1 MGTMQKS
8 IFAVDSHTMGEP
20 TRVVVGG
27 VPPVPGKTME
37 EKRTAL
43 GSRFDH
49 LRRAL
54 MHEPRGHRDMFGA
67 ILFEPADP
75 EADLGVVFMDGGG
88 YLTMCGHGVIGAVTV
103 ALETG
108 IIDGIEPVTEV
119 RLDTPA
125 GPVTVS
131 ADITHGKVGEI
142 RFRNVPAFLYREGFR
157 LEIPGAG
164 EATVD
169 ISFGG
174 NFFALVNA
182 EDLGLSLSPGNV
194 RRILDLGLML
204 REQINS
210 HLNVIHPLE
219 RHIDS
224 VQLVEFCGPATVPE
238 AHARNVVVFGRGQVD
253 RSPCGTGTCA
263 RMAAMWAKGELG
275 LNVPF
280 IHESI
285 IGTTF
290 RGRLVD
296 TTRVGDFDAVIP
308 EISGRAYITGF
319 QQFVIDP
326 RDPLRDGF
334 LVD

>member
-1 MGTMQKS
+1 MRGRL
-8 IFAVDSHTMGEP
+8 FAVDSHTMGEP

-27 VPPVPGKTME
+27 LPAVSGKTME
-37 EKRTAL
+37 EKRSTL

-75 EADLGVVFMDGGG
+75 QADLGVVFMDGGG
-88 YLTMCGHGVIGAVTV
+88 YLTMCGHGIIGAVTV
-103 ALETG
+103 ALEVG
-108 IIDGIEPVTEV
+108 MIEAVEPVTKA

-125 GPVTVS
+125 GLVTVS
-131 ADITHGKVGEI
+131 ADVTDGKVGEI
-142 RFRNVPAFLYREGFR
+142 TFQNVPAFLYRKDFE
-157 LEIPGAG
+157 LEIPGIG
-164 EATVD
+164 DVTLD

-182 EDLGLSLSPGNV
+182 GDFGLSLSPADVG
-194 RRILDLGLML
+194 RISQVGLMI
-204 REQINS
+204 RNQVNS
-210 HLNVIHPLE
+210 HLKVIHPLE
-219 RHIDS
+219 PYIDS
-224 VQLVEFCGPATVPE
+224 VQLVEFCGPAADPG
-238 AHARNVVVFGRGQVD
+238 AHARNVVVFGQGQVD

-263 RMAAMWAKGELG
+263 RMAAMWARGELD

-296 TTRVGDFDAVIP
+296 TARVGDFQAVIP
-308 EISGRAYITGF
+308 EISGRAFITGY

-326 RDPLRDGF
+326 EDPLKDGF
-334 LVD
+334 FVS

>member
-1 MGTMQKS
+1 MQKS

-27 VPPVPGKTME
+27 LPPVPGKSME

-43 GSRFDH
+43 GARFDH

-67 ILFEPADP
+67 ILFDPSDP

-131 ADITHGKVGEI
+131 AEVTHGKVGEI
-142 RFRNVPAFLYREGFR
+142 RFRNVPAFLYRKGFR
-157 LEIPGAG
+157 LEIPGTG
-164 EATVD
+164 EVTVD

-194 RRILDLGLML
+194 GRILDLGLMI
-204 REQINS
+204 REYVNS
-210 HLNVIHPLE
+210 HLKVIHPLE
-219 RHIDS
+219 PHIDS
-224 VQLVEFCGPATVPE
+224 VRLVEFCGPAVDPE

-263 RMAAMWAKGELG
+263 RMAAMWAKGELALG
-275 LNVPF
+275 VPF

-290 RGRLVD
+290 GGRLVD

-326 RDPLRDGF
+326 QDPLRDGF

>member
-1 MGTMQKS
+1 MGAH

-27 VPPVPGKTME
+27 VPPVTGKTME
-37 EKRTAL
+37 EKRAAL
-43 GSRFDH
+43 ASRFDH

-54 MHEPRGHRDMFGA
+54 MHEPRGHRDMFGG
-67 ILFEPADP
+67 ILLDPADP

-108 IIDGIEPVTEV
+108 IIKAVEPITEI

-125 GPVTVS
+125 GVVTVT
-131 ADITHGKVGEI
+131 ADVTHGKVGEI
-142 RFRNVPAFLYREGFR
+142 TFRNVPAFLYRDGFK
-157 LEIPGAG
+157 LELPGIGDVNVAV
-164 EATVD
+164 A
-169 ISFGG
+169 FGG
-174 NFFALVNA
+174 NFFAMVDA
-182 EDLGLSLSPGNV
+182 GDLGLSLSPGNV
-194 RRILDLGLML
+194 GRILESGLMI
-204 REQINS
+204 REQVNS
-210 HLNVIHPLE
+210 QLEVIHPLE
-219 RHIDS
+219 PRIDS
-224 VQLVEFCGPATVPE
+224 VQLVEFCGPAVDPN

-263 RMAAMWAKGELG
+263 RMAAMWARGELG
-275 LNVPF
+275 LNENF

-290 RGRLVD
+290 KGRVIE
-296 TTRVGDFDAVIP
+296 TARVGDFEAVIP
-308 EISGRAYITGF
+308 EISGRAFITGF

-326 RDPLRDGF
+326 EDPLSDGF
-334 LVD
+334 LIG